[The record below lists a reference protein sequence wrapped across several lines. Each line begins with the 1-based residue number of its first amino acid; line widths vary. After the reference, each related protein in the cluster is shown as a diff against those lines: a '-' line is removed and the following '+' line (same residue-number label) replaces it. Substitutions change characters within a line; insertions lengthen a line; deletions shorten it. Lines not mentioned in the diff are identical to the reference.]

1 VSGADQQHAVEEL
14 QLQRDTQPSS
24 RTRHHLRTGRIT
36 CVQVQDSCQLVTFIG
51 RIYHTEA

>member
-1 VSGADQQHAVEEL
+1 MSGADQQHAVEEL